1 MNTLSWNCRGL
12 GQPRA
17 VQELSRLIREYC
29 LNIMFLSE
37 TRQHKNRVSNLRFRF
52 GYSHGFVVDGVGKG
66 RGLGLFWDDS
76 VKIDILS
83 YDLHHIDCIVWSND
97 LQEPWHTTFVYG
109 EPKVRERHLMWEM
122 LRHLKN
128 MRNEAW
134 LVLGDFNE
142 CQWGFE
148 HFSA

>member
-1 MNTLSWNCRGL
+1 
-12 GQPRA
+12 
-17 VQELSRLIREYC
+17 
-29 LNIMFLSE
+29 
-37 TRQHKNRVSNLRFRF
+37 
-52 GYSHGFVVDGVGKG
+52 
-66 RGLGLFWDDS
+66 
-76 VKIDILS
+76 
-83 YDLHHIDCIVWSND
+83 
-97 LQEPWHTTFVYG
+97 VYG

-148 HFSA
+148 HFFA